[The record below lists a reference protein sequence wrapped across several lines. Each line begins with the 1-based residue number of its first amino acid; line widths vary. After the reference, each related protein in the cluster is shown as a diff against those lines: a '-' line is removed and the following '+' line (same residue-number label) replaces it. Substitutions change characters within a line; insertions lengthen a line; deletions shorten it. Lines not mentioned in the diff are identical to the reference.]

1 MEVNKKGFTL
11 IELLAVIV
19 ILAVI
24 ALIATPVILQIITK
38 ARKSASVDSLY
49 GVMAAA
55 KSTYMETLLDT
66 KQMELPAYIECNG
79 TDCQIYHAT
88 PKPDATN
95 PTTYEKG
102 DAQTAATT
110 VKFSGSIPTG
120 DLIIDKEGKIV
131 PTAENTFIKVNGF
144 DCSIK
149 ANDTVECK

>member
-1 MEVNKKGFTL
+1 MRNNKKGFTL

-19 ILAVI
+19 ILAII
-24 ALIATPVILQIITK
+24 ALIATPIILQIITK
-38 ARKSASVDSLY
+38 ARRSASIDSLY

-55 KSTYMETLLDT
+55 KSTYMETLLDAE
-66 KQMELPAYIECNG
+66 QIELPMTVNCDG
-79 TDCQIYHAT
+79 TKCEYTDSKTPT
-88 PKPDATN
+88 PKTD
-95 PTTYEKG
+95 
-102 DAQTAATT
+102 T

-120 DLIIDKEGKIV
+120 TFTVDKEGKIE